1 MLGPERRTIG
11 GTATAGGRGAGI
23 SRGSGTLR
31 LQGRMLMGRQ
41 KQEEPSA
48 ESEDPKQTAKR
59 QAYLKAHAKWARFMR
74 SLESPSISFR
84 IV

>member
-11 GTATAGGRGAGI
+11 GTATAGGRWTGGWEQWDSEA
-23 SRGSGTLR
+23 SGKNAD
-31 LQGRMLMGRQ
+31 GQ

-48 ESEDPKQTAKR
+48 ESEDP

>member
-11 GTATAGGRGAGI
+11 GTATAGGRWTGGWEQWDSEA
-23 SRGSGTLR
+23 SGKNAD
-31 LQGRMLMGRQ
+31 GQ